1 MEKLSLNNHYNSL
14 GVQKLVP
21 WWAKPELQVAQLEVL
36 MAYLDLTPK
45 SRVVDLGSGTCT
57 FASLLQR
64 TAGLQNPITC
74 VDPSRAMLD
83 GAVGLAGVET
93 LCQAAEE
100 WAIGGIEDC
109 DRILIKVSSNINHEL
124 FDLILKHY
132 RTALKHC
139 HMYMVQSLKHPLEK
153 KPLFNPNLL
162 NPEFLSPNSL

>member
-1 MEKLSLNNHYNSL
+1 MTFKVKFSLETMEKSLNNHYNSL
-14 GVQKLVP
+14 GGQKLVP
-21 WWAKPELQVAQLEVL
+21 WWAKPELQVAQLKVL
-36 MAYLDLTPK
+36 MGHLDLTPN

-100 WAIGGIEDC
+100 WAAGGTEDC
-109 DRILIKVSSNINHEL
+109 DRILIKVSRNLNREL
-124 FDLILKHY
+124 FNY
-132 RTALKHC
+132 F
-139 HMYMVQSLKHPLEK
+139 P
-153 KPLFNPNLL
+153 
-162 NPEFLSPNSL
+162 

>member
-153 KPLFNPNLL
+153 KLFSTPI
-162 NPEFLSPNSL
+162 F

>member
-14 GVQKLVP
+14 GGQKLVP
-21 WWAKPELQVAQLEVL
+21 WWAKPELQVAQLKVL
-36 MAYLDLTPK
+36 MGHLDLTPN

-83 GAVGLAGVET
+83 QSVGLAGVET

-109 DRILIKVSSNINHEL
+109 DRILIKVLSNFNHEL
-124 FDLILKHY
+124 LDFILKHY
-132 RTALKHC
+132 QTALKHC
-139 HMYMVQSLKHPLEK
+139 HMYMVKSLRRPLEK
-153 KPLFNPNLL
+153 KLFATPI
-162 NPEFLSPNSL
+162 F